1 MGKDLR
7 GKELGSGLVQRKD
20 GLYQA
25 RYKDRFGNTK
35 VIYSRKLSDLKKDFA
50 QALSEN
56 INFASVRDDIKL
68 DDWFNTWLKV
78 YKEKSVRPNTI
89 REYTHIYNKN
99 ISPFLGNCNINSLI
113 KSNIQYLINIA
124 DENGYGF
131 ERQNKIKVILS
142 DMFSR
147 AIEDDLMVKNPAKG
161 VKLRCKKE
169 FNAHSLSIIEQE
181 KFFKACKDTFYD
193 NLFNVALNTGLR
205 PGELFALTESDIH
218 LDERYIDVN
227 KTLVYQKY
235 LTDSKKTFH
244 LEPPKTKQSYRHVPI
259 NSICYEYLIQQ
270 IKLKKIVSC
279 KKSAKQSEY
288 LFITKFN
295 TPLNS
300 QIYSDAIKAVIEN
313 NNLANEIEV
322 FSGHTF
328 RHTFATRCFE
338 AGVPA
343 KVVQS
348 YLGHASL
355 KMTMDLYT
363 HVTKEKSFADIEK
376 IVPKESRKIINFPCD
391 ISLSV

>member
-1 MGKDLR
+1 MSFYLSSCCIPVPCLR
-7 GKELGSGLVQRKD
+7 
-20 GLYQA
+20 
-25 RYKDRFGNTK
+25 
-35 VIYSRKLSDLKKDFA
+35 
-50 QALSEN
+50 
-56 INFASVRDDIKL
+56 
-68 DDWFNTWLKV
+68 
-78 YKEKSVRPNTI
+78 
-89 REYTHIYNKN
+89 
-99 ISPFLGNCNINSLI
+99 
-113 KSNIQYLINIA
+113 
-124 DENGYGF
+124 
-131 ERQNKIKVILS
+131 
-142 DMFSR
+142 
-147 AIEDDLMVKNPAKG
+147 
-161 VKLRCKKE
+161 
-169 FNAHSLSIIEQE
+169 
-181 KFFKACKDTFYD
+181 
-193 NLFNVALNTGLR
+193 
-205 PGELFALTESDIH
+205 
-218 LDERYIDVN
+218 
-227 KTLVYQKY
+227 
-235 LTDSKKTFH
+235 
-244 LEPPKTKQSYRHVPI
+244 
-259 NSICYEYLIQQ
+259 YEYLIQQ

-313 NNLANEIEV
+313 NNLANEIEI